1 MNLLYYVIDFN
12 GNYEYQIMAKLLH
25 INFKGEE
32 ARFSHKKIDRSKL
45 YGSRKRVPLDPLGE
59 NCLRCSLSDDGLTLI
74 MSGMTSQGYFDSDMN
89 WIPNKELI
97 GMDSSGKVLDKIPA
111 TLGIA
116 QDALLSDLEQLLDLA
131 VDSIYQLDPEVVHPS
146 IQAVL
151 ESGRVLN
158 FPFNYREDYHA
169 ESAYLVLNDEGYF
182 VLIGNPTKPI
192 WMELDQ
198 VIEENFEDEVGDDND
213 DLDFEMF

>member
-1 MNLLYYVIDFN
+1 
-12 GNYEYQIMAKLLH
+12 MAKLLH

-32 ARFSHKKIDRSKL
+32 AQFSHKKIDRSKL

-89 WIPNKELI
+89 WIPNKELVGI
-97 GMDSSGKVLDKIPA
+97 DSNGNILDKFPA
-111 TLGIA
+111 TLGISQEA
-116 QDALLSDLEQLLDLA
+116 SLCELEMLLDLA
-131 VDSIYQLDPEVVHPS
+131 VDSIYQLDPEEVPQS
-146 IQAVL
+146 IKTAL
-151 ESGRVLN
+151 ESGKTLN

-169 ESAYLVLNDEGYF
+169 ESAYLILNEEGYF
-182 VLIGNPTKPI
+182 ALIGNPVKPE
-192 WMELDQ
+192 WMELEQ
-198 VIEENFEDEVGDDND
+198 VVEESFENEVEDDND

>member
-1 MNLLYYVIDFN
+1 V
-12 GNYEYQIMAKLLH
+12 H

-32 ARFSHKKIDRSKL
+32 AQFSHKKIDRSKL

-131 VDSIYQLDPEVVHPS
+131 VDSIYQLDPEEVHPS
-146 IQAVL
+146 IQAAL
-151 ESGRVLN
+151 ESGKALN

>member
-1 MNLLYYVIDFN
+1 M
-12 GNYEYQIMAKLLH
+12 H

-32 ARFSHKKIDRSKL
+32 AQFSHKKIDRSKL

-131 VDSIYQLDPEVVHPS
+131 VDSIYQLDPEEVHPS
-146 IQAVL
+146 IQAAL
-151 ESGRVLN
+151 ESGKALN

-192 WMELDQ
+192 WMKLDQ

>member
-1 MNLLYYVIDFN
+1 M
-12 GNYEYQIMAKLLH
+12 H

-32 ARFSHKKIDRSKL
+32 AQFSHKKIDRSKL

-131 VDSIYQLDPEVVHPS
+131 VDSIYQLDPEEVHPS
-146 IQAVL
+146 IQAAL
-151 ESGRVLN
+151 ESGKALN

>member
-1 MNLLYYVIDFN
+1 
-12 GNYEYQIMAKLLH
+12 MAKLLH
-25 INFKGEE
+25 INFKGAE
-32 ARFSHKKIDRSKL
+32 AQFSHKKIDRSKL

-59 NCLRCSLSDDGLTLI
+59 NCLRCSLSDDGSTLI
-74 MSGMTSQGYFDSDMN
+74 MSGMTAQGYFDIDMN

-116 QDALLSDLEQLLDLA
+116 QDASLCELETLLNLA
-131 VDSIYQLDPEVVHPS
+131 VDSIYQLDPEEVHPS
-146 IQAVL
+146 IKTAL
-151 ESGRVLN
+151 ESGKILN

-182 VLIGNPTKPI
+182 VLIGNPVKPI

-198 VIEENFEDEVGDDND
+198 VIEESFEDEAGDDND

>member
-1 MNLLYYVIDFN
+1 
-12 GNYEYQIMAKLLH
+12 MAKLLH

-74 MSGMTSQGYFDSDMN
+74 MSGMTSQGYFDNDMN

-97 GMDSSGKVLDKIPA
+97 GMDSSGKVLNKIPA

-131 VDSIYQLDPEVVHPS
+131 VDSIYQLDPEEVHPS
-146 IQAVL
+146 IQAAL
-151 ESGRVLN
+151 ESGKALN